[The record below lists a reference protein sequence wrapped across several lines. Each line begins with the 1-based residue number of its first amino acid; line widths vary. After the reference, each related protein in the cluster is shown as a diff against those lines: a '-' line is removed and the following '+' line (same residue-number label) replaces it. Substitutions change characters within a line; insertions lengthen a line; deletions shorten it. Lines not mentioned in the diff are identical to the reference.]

1 MTSIEWLIEEIEPYA
16 TSKFRDTFKQIIHL
30 AKEMHKQE
38 IIDAC
43 GMALSKLLYQQAI
56 EKQSSDELRKQQ
68 IIDAYEEG
76 QKNTAN
82 GFYIKSG
89 ESYYNNLKK

>member
-1 MTSIEWLIEEIEPYA
+1 MTSIEWLIDQMQNNIHHTIKIPNDYIE
-16 TSKFRDTFKQIIHL
+16 Q
-30 AKEMHKQE
+30 AKE
-38 IIDAC
+38 
-43 GMALSKLLYQQAI
+43 LN
-56 EKQSSDELRKQQ
+56 RKE

-76 QKNTAN
+76 QKDTAM

>member
-1 MTSIEWLIEEIEPYA
+1 MTSVEWLREKLFNDFGFSFSDNVFE
-16 TSKFRDTFKQIIHL
+16 Q
-30 AKEMHKQE
+30 AKEMYKQE
-38 IIDAC
+38 IRDAC

-56 EKQSSDELRKQQ
+56 EKQSSDELHKQQ

-76 QKNTAN
+76 QKDSAL

-89 ESYYNNLKK
+89 ENYYKNLKSK

>member
-1 MTSIEWLIEEIEPYA
+1 MTSIELLKQDLDVELKLGTKMVVNWDMYIEMY
-16 TSKFRDTFKQIIHL
+16 
-30 AKEMHKQE
+30 KQE

-76 QKNTAN
+76 QKDTAM
-82 GFYIKSG
+82 GFYVKSG
-89 ESYYNNLKK
+89 ETYYNNLKK

>member
-1 MTSIEWLIEEIEPYA
+1 MTTIEWLIE
-16 TSKFRDTFKQIIHL
+16 QIINNNGVNKKTFEQ

-38 IIDAC
+38 IRDAC

-56 EKQSSDELRKQQ
+56 EKQSSDELHKQQ
-68 IIDAYEEG
+68 IIDAYEQG
-76 QKNTAN
+76 QKDTAL

-89 ESYYNNLKK
+89 ENYYKNLKSK

>member
-1 MTSIEWLIEEIEPYA
+1 MTSIEWLI
-16 TSKFRDTFKQIIHL
+16 SKLGISETTHKKLFEQ

-38 IIDAC
+38 IRDAC

-56 EKQSSDELRKQQ
+56 EKQSSDELRKQE
-68 IIDAYEEG
+68 IIDAYEQG
-76 QKNTAN
+76 QKDTAM

-89 ESYYNNLKK
+89 ETYYNNLKK